1 MQHNHAPLSHAPAAG
16 LRRLAH
22 KTLRAALAATLIAAV
37 ATPIASPIA
46 LFAPSVALAEDTG
59 YNADT
64 PPELQAQSAYLKDR
78 TTGTVLLNINSG
90 DRRYPA
96 STTKVMTALLV
107 LENAKLDD
115 TVTIAEEDF
124 AALDENSMTAGLEVG
139 ETLTVQDMLAC
150 LLLPSANECAYAL
163 ARHVSGSVD
172 SFVELMNAR
181 AKELGCKNT
190 NFVNPCGLHDD
201 NHYTT
206 AYDLS
211 LIFDAALQLP
221 DFVEIAGS
229 TTWELPATNMQE
241 ARTIEST
248 DELTNANGPV
258 YVEGV
263 QAAKTGY
270 TEAAGRCLVAAA
282 AQGDMN
288 LMGVVLGAPN
298 TDSGSGVTA
307 NFVDMYTMFMWG
319 FEAWQSGAV
328 ISEGA
333 DLGTAPVAQSSDGDE
348 VGLVAL
354 EAFNATV
361 PIDTKTSDLTI
372 TPTWKEELT
381 APISATQELGTVTVS
396 LDGQELGTVK
406 VGAATTMRASLFAKI
421 GAFLSSPLNI
431 IISILVIALA
441 GILAYVGF
449 SVVRARRH
457 QVFGGRGS
465 RRYRQPAS
473 RSGQGSGR
481 GPAHSRVA
489 QGGRPIPDARAG
501 AVRHLDPAGPGGRG
515 ATARG
520 PEPRGAA
527 PRDGYTERAPYGDRR
542 TPYGDQPQPG
552 NRAVRGDAGRYGATR
567 YQRAQRRSGYAGA
580 DRYGS
585 AGNRG
590 DQDSY
595 APGRSAYGPRERS
608 VYPVGYDPD
617 SQPGSSVAETHGFSV
632 RSQQTNGIRRTD
644 GTVRLARSGGGSRP
658 GVQPSSYRGAGAGPD
673 QDDGQQPSY
682 YHTNR
687 SRRGGSDTGV
697 GMPHPRGR
705 NDW

>member
-1 MQHNHAPLSHAPAAG
+1 MQHNHAPLSHAPAAA
-16 LRRLAH
+16 LRRLAN
-22 KTLRAALAATLIAAV
+22 KTLRAALAAALIAAV

-46 LFAPSVALAEDTG
+46 LFTPSVALAEDTG

-139 ETLTVQDMLAC
+139 ETLTVRDMLAC

-229 TTWELPATNMQE
+229 ATWELPATNMQE

-248 DELTNANGPV
+248 DELANANGPV

-333 DLGTAPVAQSSDGDE
+333 DLGTAPIAQSSDGDE

-431 IISILVIALA
+431 IISILVTALV

-473 RSGQGSGR
+473 RSGQGRGR

-527 PRDGYTERAPYGDRR
+527 PRDGYTERAPYGDR

-567 YQRAQRRSGYAGA
+567 YQRAQQRGGYASA

-585 AGNRG
+585 ADNRG
-590 DQDSY
+590 DQGSY
-595 APGRSAYGPRERS
+595 APGHSAYGSRERS
-608 VYPVGYDPD
+608 VYPAGYDPD

-658 GVQPSSYRGAGAGPD
+658 GVQPSSYRGAGAEPD
-673 QDDGQQPSY
+673 QDDGRQPSY

>member
-1 MQHNHAPLSHAPAAG
+1 MQHNHAPLSHAPAAA

-124 AALDENSMTAGLEVG
+124 TALDENSMTAGLEVG

-172 SFVELMNAR
+172 SFVELMNTR

-248 DELTNANGPV
+248 DELANANGPV

-421 GAFLSSPLNI
+421 GAFLSSPFNI

-473 RSGQGSGR
+473 RSGQGRGR

-527 PRDGYTERAPYGDRR
+527 PRDGYTERAPYGDR

-552 NRAVRGDAGRYGATR
+552 NRAVRGNAGRYGATH
-567 YQRAQRRSGYAGA
+567 YQSAQQRGGYASA

-585 AGNRG
+585 ADNRG
-590 DQDSY
+590 DQGSY
-595 APGRSAYGPRERS
+595 APGRSACGSRECS
-608 VYPVGYDPD
+608 VYPAGYDPD

-658 GVQPSSYRGAGAGPD
+658 GVQPSPYRGAGAEPD
-673 QDDGQQPSY
+673 QDDGRQPSY

>member
-1 MQHNHAPLSHAPAAG
+1 MQHNHAPLSHAPAAA

-372 TPTWKEELT
+372 TPAWKEELT

-473 RSGQGSGR
+473 RSGQGRGR

-501 AVRHLDPAGPGGRG
+501 AVRHLDPAGPGGRN

-527 PRDGYTERAPYGDRR
+527 PRDGYTERAPYGDR

-567 YQRAQRRSGYAGA
+567 YQSAQQRGGYASA

-590 DQDSY
+590 DQGSY
-595 APGRSAYGPRERS
+595 APGRGAYGSRERS
-608 VYPVGYDPD
+608 VYPDGYDPD

-658 GVQPSSYRGAGAGPD
+658 GVQPSSYRGAGAEPD

>member
-1 MQHNHAPLSHAPAAG
+1 MQHNHAPLSHAPAAA
-16 LRRLAH
+16 LRRLAN
-22 KTLRAALAATLIAAV
+22 KTLRAALAAALIAAV

-139 ETLTVQDMLAC
+139 ETLTVRDMLAC

-229 TTWELPATNMQE
+229 ATWELPATNMQE

-248 DELTNANGPV
+248 DELANANGPV

-333 DLGTAPVAQSSDGDE
+333 DLGTAPIAQSSDGDE

-465 RRYRQPAS
+465 RRYHQPAS
-473 RSGQGSGR
+473 RSGQGRGR

-527 PRDGYTERAPYGDRR
+527 PRDGYTERAPYGDR

-567 YQRAQRRSGYAGA
+567 YQSAQQRGGYASA

-585 AGNRG
+585 ADNRG
-590 DQDSY
+590 DQGSY
-595 APGRSAYGPRERS
+595 APGRGAYGPRERS
-608 VYPVGYDPD
+608 VYPAGYGPD

-658 GVQPSSYRGAGAGPD
+658 GVQPSSYRGAGAEPD

>member
-1 MQHNHAPLSHAPAAG
+1 MQHNHAPLSHAPAAA
-16 LRRLAH
+16 LRRLAN
-22 KTLRAALAATLIAAV
+22 KTLRAALAAALIAAV

-139 ETLTVQDMLAC
+139 ETLTVRDMLAC

-163 ARHVSGSVD
+163 ARHVSGSID

-229 TTWELPATNMQE
+229 ATWELPATNMQE

-333 DLGTAPVAQSSDGDE
+333 DLGTAPIAQSSDGDE

-421 GAFLSSPLNI
+421 GAFLSSPFNI
-431 IISILVIALA
+431 IISILVTALV

-473 RSGQGSGR
+473 RSGQGRGR

-489 QGGRPIPDARAG
+489 QGGRPIPDARG
-501 AVRHLDPAGPGGRG
+501 
-515 ATARG
+515 
-520 PEPRGAA
+520 
-527 PRDGYTERAPYGDRR
+527 
-542 TPYGDQPQPG
+542 
-552 NRAVRGDAGRYGATR
+552 
-567 YQRAQRRSGYAGA
+567 GYAGT

-585 AGNRG
+585 AESGNPDDRAR
-590 DQDSY
+590 S
-595 APGRSAYGPRERS
+595 RSAYGPRERS
-608 VYPVGYDPD
+608 VYPAGYDPD

-658 GVQPSSYRGAGAGPD
+658 GVQPSPYRGAGAEPD

>member
-1 MQHNHAPLSHAPAAG
+1 MQHNHAPLSHAPAAA

-421 GAFLSSPLNI
+421 GAFLSSPFNI

-473 RSGQGSGR
+473 RSRQDRGR

-527 PRDGYTERAPYGDRR
+527 PRGGYTERAPYGDR

-567 YQRAQRRSGYAGA
+567 YQSAQQRGGYASA

-585 AGNRG
+585 ADNRG
-590 DQDSY
+590 DQGSY
-595 APGRSAYGPRERS
+595 APGRGAYGPRERS
-608 VYPVGYDPD
+608 VYPAGYDPD

-658 GVQPSSYRGAGAGPD
+658 GVQPSSYRGAGAEPD

>member
-1 MQHNHAPLSHAPAAG
+1 MQHNHAPLSHAPAAA
-16 LRRLAH
+16 LRRLAN
-22 KTLRAALAATLIAAV
+22 KTLRAALAAALLAAV
-37 ATPIASPIA
+37 ATPIASSIA

-139 ETLTVQDMLAC
+139 ETLTVRDMLAC

-229 TTWELPATNMQE
+229 ATWELPATNMQE

-248 DELTNANGPV
+248 DELANANGPV

-333 DLGTAPVAQSSDGDE
+333 DLGTAPIAQSSDGDE

-421 GAFLSSPLNI
+421 GAFLSSPFNI
-431 IISILVIALA
+431 IISILVTALV

-473 RSGQGSGR
+473 RSGQGRGR

-501 AVRHLDPAGPGGRG
+501 AVRHLDPAGRGGRG

-527 PRDGYTERAPYGDRR
+527 PRDGYTERAPYGDR

-567 YQRAQRRSGYAGA
+567 YQRAQQRGGYASA

-585 AGNRG
+585 VDNRG
-590 DQDSY
+590 DQGSY
-595 APGRSAYGPRERS
+595 APGRSAYGSRERS
-608 VYPVGYDPD
+608 VYPAGYDPD

-658 GVQPSSYRGAGAGPD
+658 GVQPSSYRGAGAEPD
-673 QDDGQQPSY
+673 QDDGRQPSY

>member
-1 MQHNHAPLSHAPAAG
+1 MQHNHAPLSHAPAAA

-124 AALDENSMTAGLEVG
+124 TALDENSMTAGLEVG

-473 RSGQGSGR
+473 RSGQGRGR

-527 PRDGYTERAPYGDRR
+527 PRDGYTERAPYGDR
-542 TPYGDQPQPG
+542 TPYGDQPQPA

-567 YQRAQRRSGYAGA
+567 YQSAQQRGGYASA

-585 AGNRG
+585 ADNRG
-590 DQDSY
+590 DQGSY
-595 APGRSAYGPRERS
+595 APGRGAYGPRERS
-608 VYPVGYDPD
+608 VYPAGYDPD

-658 GVQPSSYRGAGAGPD
+658 GVQPSSYRGAGAEPD

-697 GMPHPRGR
+697 GMPHPRDR